1 MRFFVLV
8 TGYNC
13 DGYVDKCYSSL
24 IKQTYSNFYSV
35 FVSDGSTDSTDS
47 KIKQIKDTR
56 FYSYSTKENYGAAHV
71 RYNAI
76 KQYCTDPNDIICLL
90 GMDDELMP
98 NALEVVK
105 KEYEQGRW
113 MTYGNWIDNTGYSLP
128 DRFRLDFPEQVHK
141 SRSYRKEIYRST
153 ALNTFKRFL
162 FDNLNEE
169 DFKVNGE
176 WIKAT
181 TESNIMF
188 SCMEMS
194 GRNRIGVVRDKI
206 YLYNRRGSM
215 STVSY
220 RGREYQDFIYNNI
233 INRPKKELLNG

>member
-13 DGYVDKCYSSL
+13 ENYIDNCYMSL
-24 IKQTYSNFYSV
+24 LKQTYNNFYSV
-35 FVSDGSTDSTDS
+35 FISDGSTDLTASKLKSINDS
-47 KIKQIKDTR
+47 R
-56 FYSYSTKENYGAAHV
+56 FTTEATQVNYGAAYI

-76 KQYCTDPNDIICLL
+76 RKYCKDKEDVVCLL
-90 GMDDELMP
+90 GMDDELKP
-98 NALEVVK
+98 NALEIVK
-105 KEYEQGRW
+105 TQYDHGKW
-113 MTYGNWIDNTGYSLP
+113 MTYGNWIDNNGYSLP
-128 DRFRLDFPEQVHK
+128 DKFKLDFPDHVHK
-141 SRSYRKEIYRST
+141 KRSYRHEIYRST
-153 ALNTFKRFL
+153 AMNTFKRFL
-162 FDNLNEE
+162 FDRMNED
-169 DFKVNGE
+169 DFKVNGS

-194 GRNRIGVVRDKI
+194 GKNRIGVVRDKI